1 MMNLHFRGFG
11 SAGEPRYR
19 RSNRAATAT
28 RRLYLGGLITALV
41 TMPCAAHHSMAMFD
55 FQKPTTLRGTVKE
68 LQWTNPHCFLQILTP
83 GADETTEWSLEMQ
96 SPQTMY
102 RLGWRPGSFK
112 PGDKV
117 TVTMAPVKDGSDA
130 GMLITVIDASGKVR
144 ATAKAPQ

>member
-1 MMNLHFRGFG
+1 MVNLHFRALGG
-11 SAGEPRYR
+11 AGDRRYR
-19 RSNRAATAT
+19 RSNAVATV
-28 RRLYLGGLITALV
+28 RRRRYLAGLIASLITL
-41 TMPCAAHHSMAMFD
+41 PCAAHHSMAMFD
-55 FQKPTTLRGTVKE
+55 FQRPATLHGTVKE

-83 GADETTEWSLEMQ
+83 AAGETTEWSLEMQ

-117 TVTMAPVKDGSDA
+117 TVTMARVKDGSNG
-130 GMLITVIDASGKVR
+130 GMLMTAIDANGKIR

>member
-1 MMNLHFRGFG
+1 MMNLHFRGLG
-11 SAGEPRYR
+11 GAGEPRCR
-19 RSNRAATAT
+19 RSTPVATAI
-28 RRLYLGGLITALV
+28 RRRYLGALTAALIAL
-41 TMPCAAHHSMAMFD
+41 PCAAHHSMAMFD
-55 FQKPTTLRGTVKE
+55 FQKPTTLLGTVKE

-83 GADETTEWSLEMQ
+83 VAGETTEWSLEMH

-117 TVTMAPVKDGSDA
+117 TITMAPVKDGSHG
-130 GMLITVIDASGKVR
+130 GMLITAIDASGKTR

>member
-1 MMNLHFRGFG
+1 MMNLHFR
-11 SAGEPRYR
+11 A
-19 RSNRAATAT
+19 
-28 RRLYLGGLITALV
+28 LGGADELRCRVSNPVAMASRRRYLAGLIAALITL
-41 TMPCAAHHSMAMFD
+41 PCAAHHSMAMFD
-55 FQKPTTLRGTVKE
+55 FQKPTTLHGTVKE

-83 GADETTEWSLEMQ
+83 AGGETTEWSLEMQ

-117 TVTMAPVKDGSDA
+117 TVTMAPVKDGSHG
-130 GMLITVIDASGKVR
+130 GMLMTAIDASGRIR